1 MSTFTVRRLAWKSV
15 LYHRRTAVQVAL
27 GTAVASA
34 VLTGALIVG
43 DSVRYS
49 LTRFALLRLGKVD
62 AAMPLVHR
70 FAEANLADGLR
81 EATGTDVTAVLR
93 LPGMALVDAPQ
104 GVDRQ
109 VNRVAVLGV
118 STSFWRF
125 AEGGAIPLEGQQA
138 AIGARLANAL
148 GVKEGDT
155 IGIRIAKPSLLP
167 RQAPL
172 ASRKDKLALRSNVT
186 VVRVLPD
193 ESMGRF
199 SLDANQVAPFNVF
212 VALDWLQER
221 VDMPGKAN
229 LFLAGGGGHEP
240 RKQGAVEALS
250 AVWTPA
256 HAGLAWKESGRL
268 AQLESDRIYID
279 PAVVAAV
286 PKPNV
291 PTLTYLV
298 SSIAASDGARRVPY
312 SFAVACGAAEDPE
325 LSPVPPGMAD
335 DEALINSW
343 VSSRL
348 GVTTGDTIV
357 VEYQELLD
365 SDRFAQRK
373 REFRVRGVVPIE
385 SLGREAKL
393 VPKFP
398 GLTDVNSCREWDIG
412 MPMDEAALRDKDNE
426 EYWRRY
432 HATPKVF
439 LTLAAGRAMWGNRF
453 GDTSAVRIPAGPG
466 ALSDARKALREN
478 LDPAMLGFV
487 FVPVRQQAMRAV
499 EQGMDFG
506 ELFLGMSFFL
516 IVAALL
522 LTGMLFAFG
531 VEQRGEEIGI
541 LAAQGFRTRDLRRI
555 AMAEGLVLSVLGSV
569 AGAFIASL
577 YTRGLIFG
585 LGRYWSDAV
594 AGAAI
599 HYQAATGTFVAGA
612 VASVICAMVTLLVAA
627 WRQTRRPAR
636 ELLELDATQSSSC
649 VGRRGPGWVVWV
661 LSLGGGGVAL
671 GLAAWGALVKPD
683 GAVEVFFSAGGLLLV
698 SGLAAVRL
706 ALHAMDSGSAHAPSV
721 AGMGMRNAA
730 RRMGRSI
737 SVAALLAC
745 GTFLVLAVSSMKQD
759 VAATAHRRDSGA
771 GGFALFAESSFDV
784 PEDLNTVKGRR
795 MLIPNPDKWP
805 AGMEA
810 VPIKVR
816 DGDDASCFN
825 LNRAQ
830 SPRILGVNPR
840 EFTRRRAFCSASDA
854 GIWGRLDAPQP
865 DGAVPALIGDDNT
878 AKYGLNRKVGDVLAF
893 NDERGGQ
900 FRVRVAGVLPYHIT
914 VFQGTILV
922 PVGAFNEKF
931 PSSGGFRIAL
941 LDVPR
946 TTGDAE
952 RLSVVQRLTVAGL
965 DVTGTADRV
974 QMFYSVEETYLQMF
988 LVLGGLG
995 LLLGSIGLGVMVL
1008 RNVLERRGEL
1018 AMLLCLGFTRR
1029 EVASMVVAE
1038 HAMLLVAGIVIG
1050 VMASSVAMWPS
1061 LNAPGVTVPIGLLA
1075 TLLLAMLA
1083 VGIGWTIG
1091 AARLALRGHLLNAVR
1106 NE

>member
-15 LYHRRTAVQVAL
+15 LYHRRTAIQVAL

-62 AAMPLVHR
+62 AALPLVHR
-70 FAEANLADGLR
+70 FGDAKLADELR
-81 EATGTDVTAVLR
+81 EATRTDVEAVLR
-93 LPGMALVDAPQ
+93 LPGMALLDGAK
-104 GVDRQ
+104 GRDRQ
-109 VNRVAVLGV
+109 VNRVNVLGV

-125 AEGGAIPLEGQQA
+125 GDGTTVALSGQEA

-155 IGIRIAKPSLLP
+155 IGLRVAKPSLLP

-172 ASRKDKLALRSNVT
+172 ASRKDKLAVRSNVT
-186 VVRVLPD
+186 VVRVLSD
-193 ESMGRF
+193 ESLGRF

-212 VALDWLQER
+212 VAIEWLQDR
-221 VDMPGKAN
+221 VEMPGKAN
-229 LFLAGGGGHEP
+229 LFLAGGHEP

-256 HAGLAWKESGRL
+256 HAGLTWKETDRV
-268 AQLESDRIYID
+268 AQLESDRVYID

-286 PKPNV
+286 PQPNV

-298 SSIAASDGARRVPY
+298 SSIAATNGAKRVPY
-312 SFAVACGAAEDPE
+312 SFAVAGAPAEDPAI
-325 LSPVPPGMAD
+325 SPVPAGMRD
-335 DEALINSW
+335 DEAIINSW
-343 VSSRL
+343 VSARL

-365 SDRFAQRK
+365 NDRFATRK
-373 REFRVRGVVPIE
+373 REFTVRGIVPVE
-385 SLGREAKL
+385 SLGLEARL

-398 GLTDVNSCREWDIG
+398 GLTDVNTCREWDIG
-412 MPMDEAALRDKDNE
+412 MPMDEASLKDKDNE

-432 HATPKVF
+432 RATPKIF
-439 LTLAAGRAMWGNRF
+439 LTLAAGQAMWGNRF
-453 GDTSAVRIPAGPG
+453 GNTSAIRVPAKAGF
-466 ALSDARKALREN
+466 LSDARKALRQN
-478 LDPAMLGFV
+478 VDPSKLGFV

-531 VEQRGEEIGI
+531 VEQRGVEMGI
-541 LAAQGFRTRDLRRI
+541 LAAQGFRPRDLRRLI
-555 AMAEGLVLSVLGSV
+555 MAEGFVLAVLGSV
-569 AGAFIASL
+569 AGTFMASL
-577 YTRGLIFG
+577 YTKGLIFG

-594 AGAAI
+594 GGSAI
-599 HYQAATGTFVAGA
+599 HYQAATGTFVTGA
-612 VASVICAMVTLLVAA
+612 VASVACAMATLLFAA

-636 ELLELDATQSSSC
+636 ELLELDVTQSATGA
-649 VGRRGPGWVVWV
+649 GRGRPGWVVWV
-661 LSLGGGGVAL
+661 LSLGGTGVAVV
-671 GLAAWGALVKPD
+671 LAAWGAMVKPE
-683 GAVEVFFSAGGLLLV
+683 GAVEVFFAAGGLLLV
-698 SGLAAVRL
+698 AGLAAIRL
-706 ALHAMDSGSAHAPSV
+706 GLHAVDSGPARAPSI
-721 AGMGMRNAA
+721 ADMGFRNAA
-730 RRMGRSI
+730 RRMGRSVA
-737 SVAALLAC
+737 VAALLAC

-759 VAATAHRRDSGA
+759 VAATAHRKDSGT
-771 GGFALFAESSFDV
+771 GGFSLFAESSFDV
-784 PEDLNTVKGRR
+784 PEDLNTLKGRR

-805 AGMEA
+805 SGMEV
-810 VPIKVR
+810 VPVKAR

-830 SPRILGVNPR
+830 SPRILGVDNR
-840 EFTRRRAFCSASDA
+840 ELARRKAFFRDA
-854 GIWGRLDAPQP
+854 DEGIWEELDAKQP
-865 DGAVPALIGDDNT
+865 DGAVPALVGDDNT
-878 AKYGLNRKVGDVLAF
+878 AKYGLGRKVGDVMTF
-893 NDERGGQ
+893 NDERGAAFQ
-900 FRVRVAGVLPYHIT
+900 VRLVGVLPHHIT
-914 VFQGTILV
+914 IFQGTILM
-922 PVGAFNEKF
+922 PVRAFNEKF

-941 LDVPR
+941 LDVPAS
-946 TTGDAE
+946 TGESETA
-952 RLSVVQRLTVAGL
+952 SAVGRLTAAGL
-965 DVTGTADRV
+965 DVTSTVDRLK
-974 QMFYSVEETYLQMF
+974 MFYSVEETYLQMF

-1029 EVASMVVAE
+1029 QVAAMVVAE
-1038 HAMLLVAGIVIG
+1038 HAMLLAAGIAAG
-1050 VMASSVAMWPS
+1050 VVAAAVAMWPS
-1061 LNAPGVTVPIGLLA
+1061 LSAPGVTVPAGMLTALLA
-1075 TLLLAMLA
+1075 AMLA
-1083 VGIGWTIG
+1083 AGIGWTIG
-1091 AARLALRGHLLNAVR
+1091 AARLALRGRLLDAVR